1 VNIARDI
8 RENRDWVSD
17 LEREL
22 SDRSRLVDRLDDAVG
37 RQDALIEQ
45 EDAASLIDL
54 LGQRQLVVDEIE
66 TGADRLAGLLDRF
79 EQEGAQLPLHRVTAV
94 RELVRRI
101 ADRLDSVLAADARAC
116 SLVNGLMSRL
126 RGELEGTTVASR
138 AVHAYHAPGS
148 PDARFSDRKA

>member
-1 VNIARDI
+1 MNIARNMPEDLG
-8 RENRDWVSD
+8 WVME

-54 LGQRQLVVDEIE
+54 LAQRQLVVDEIE
-66 TGADRLAGLLDRF
+66 AGAERLASLLDRF

-116 SLVNGLMSRL
+116 SLVNDLMSRL
-126 RGELEGTTVASR
+126 RGELEGATVASR
-138 AVHAYHAPGS
+138 AVHAYHAPGTT
-148 PDARFSDRKA
+148 DARFSDRKA